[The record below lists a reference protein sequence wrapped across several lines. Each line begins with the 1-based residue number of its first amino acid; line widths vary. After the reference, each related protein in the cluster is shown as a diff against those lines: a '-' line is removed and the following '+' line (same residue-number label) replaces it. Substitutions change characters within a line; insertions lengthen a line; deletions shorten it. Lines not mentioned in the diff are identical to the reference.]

1 MEKKK
6 KPNIVLRILVAIPC
20 TFLAIIILLNIVCPF
35 INNAVAKDIV
45 KEMKEKPLPDKTIVV
60 EQKSLAG
67 HMSGNGNGM
76 QYFGALLL
84 KSDLSLEEL
93 QAYYSKFSENEWA
106 YVVKEQSDS
115 EIKEITN
122 WTAKFETSIDS
133 DDYYILY
140 TWGDYNGFASE
151 FDLRGH

>member
-6 KPNIVLRILVAIPC
+6 KPNIALRILLAIPC
-20 TFLAIIILLNIVCPF
+20 TFLAIIIVLNIVCPF
-35 INNAVAKDIV
+35 INNAVAKDVV
-45 KEMKEKPLPDKTIVV
+45 KEMKDRPLPDKTIVIEERSV
-60 EQKSLAG
+60 AG
-67 HMSGNGNGM
+67 KASGNGNGM

-84 KSDLSLEEL
+84 KSELSLEEL
-93 QAYYSKFSENEWA
+93 QAYYSKFSESEWA
-106 YVVKEQSDS
+106 YIVKKQSDS

-122 WTAKFETSIDS
+122 WTARFEAKIDS

-140 TWGDYNGFASE
+140 TWGDYDGFASE